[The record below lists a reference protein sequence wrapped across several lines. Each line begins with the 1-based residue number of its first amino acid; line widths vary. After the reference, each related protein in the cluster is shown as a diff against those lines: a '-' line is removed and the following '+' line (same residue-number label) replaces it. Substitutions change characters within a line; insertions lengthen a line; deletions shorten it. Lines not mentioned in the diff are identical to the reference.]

1 MTTDLSAV
9 AWDTRSFGGWTA
21 YCEAA
26 RALTQNEPAQS
37 TQHAAEAK
45 RRASDADSGCK

>member
-1 MTTDLSAV
+1 MTTDLSAG
-9 AWDTRSFGGWTA
+9 TRNFGGWTA

-26 RALTQNEPAQS
+26 RALSQNEPARS
-37 TQHAAEAK
+37 AQHNVEAE

>member
-1 MTTDLSAV
+1 MTTDLSAM
-9 AWDTRSFGGWTA
+9 ACGRRSFGGWTA

-37 TQHAAEAK
+37 TQHTVE